1 MTPSISGLN
10 AEPPVNLNPD
20 GTPLS
25 SVPSLLSQGQPLQ
38 EVIAVVHNINQ
49 DAVNDNGSGAVLGA
63 GSSTS
68 TPEQRAQTEPGALTQ
83 PQEDTPTGAAA
94 STQAEATLP
103 DAKTQLSNKEK
114 ARQNEEAVK
123 SFCLALAQDA
133 NADEETSTRAKQ
145 FLKSKETKDKVN
157 RDLDALYAQI
167 EALKIEQA
175 EANKRVKDQAKLMA
189 AEKKTIDLGFSRIKA
204 PVSDSE
210 LEHLCRNN
218 FLSVGGRQEN
228 DENDS
233 KLDLTPA
240 EWVTKHLGKGART
253 RLGKRLEAE
262 SNLDK
267 KLEQIFLEF
276 LSAFSAHFAEVKEWI
291 RKLNGSVNEMIHHHN
306 KSIDTKLV
314 EFQKPSYARAAA
326 AAADPMDQKKVV
338 RIATKEIEKQL
349 QARQLAD
356 AKHAQEREK
365 TVRQIL
371 GVRVPEI
378 AGIKSTNNRSDLAKL
393 EAEHFVNFT
402 NDLLKGQRKKGSK
415 KFVQVNQIESIY
427 RVEWPRGHKGIDLR
441 WDRRLHVTFK
451 PGCERTVSEI
461 IQAQNWICA
470 QRNREIAEGVAEEKD
485 RIHRYLQIQLTDL
498 QRKEHAKLQTWCH
511 RTNAINRENDGNC
524 KLWFVFFRDDGTPFK
539 KLITDK
545 HPQRLAELEHHWKQ
559 YREGGPKHPKR
570 RTRPTP
576 ASTSTVQDRGIEEDR
591 DHPEQNTFQKVVR
604 RKMKNVRVTADEH
617 LLIMEARHRRQGL
630 PGDTHSNRPL
640 PDSHVHTQDLSALGA
655 AGSGPVPTLP
665 AIPKPPA
672 TIPVVP
678 SQTVN
683 VPPARMKADGIVA
696 TKQDEQISSAVVTST
711 STV

>member
-1 MTPSISGLN
+1 M
-10 AEPPVNLNPD
+10 
-20 GTPLS
+20 
-25 SVPSLLSQGQPLQ
+25 
-38 EVIAVVHNINQ
+38 VHNINQ
-49 DAVNDNGSGAVLGA
+49 DAVDDNNSGAVLGA
-63 GSSTS
+63 GSSTNI
-68 TPEQRAQTEPGALTQ
+68 PEQRARVEPEALSQ
-83 PQEDTPTGAAA
+83 PQEDTLTKATAL
-94 STQAEATLP
+94 TQAEAMLP
-103 DAKTQLSNKEK
+103 DAKVQLSNREK

-123 SFCLALAQDA
+123 SFCLTLAQDA
-133 NADEETSTRAKQ
+133 NADVEASTRAKQ
-145 FLKSKETKDKVN
+145 FLKSKETKDKVD

-175 EANKRVKDQAKLMA
+175 EANKRVKDQAKVMA

-210 LEHLCRNN
+210 IEHLCRNN

-240 EWVTKHLGKGART
+240 EWITKHLGKGART

-267 KLEQIFLEF
+267 KLEQIFVEF
-276 LSAFSAHFAEVKEWI
+276 LSAFSDHFTEVKEWI
-291 RKLNGSVNEMIHHHN
+291 RKLNGSVNEMIQHHN

-338 RIATKEIEKQL
+338 KIATKEIEKQL

-356 AKHAQEREK
+356 SKHAQEREK

-371 GVRVPEI
+371 GVRVPEVV
-378 AGIKSTNNRSDLAKL
+378 GIKPTNNRSELAKI
-393 EAEHFVNFT
+393 EAEHFANFT
-402 NDLLKGQRKKGSK
+402 NDLLKGQRKRGNK
-415 KFVQVNQIESIY
+415 KFVQVHQIESIH

-451 PGCERTVSEI
+451 PGCEHIVSEI

-511 RTNAINRENDGNC
+511 RTNAINRETDGNC
-524 KLWFVFFRDDGTPFK
+524 KLWFVFFREDGTPFK

-545 HPQRLAELEHHWKQ
+545 HPQRVAELEHHWKQ

-570 RTRPTP
+570 RTRPSP
-576 ASTSTVQDRGIEEDR
+576 ASTSTTRDLDTEDGRG
-591 DHPEQNTFQKVVR
+591 HPEQNTFQKVVR
-604 RKMKNVRVTADEH
+604 KKMKNVRLTADEH

-630 PGDTHSNRPL
+630 PGDTHPGRPL
-640 PDSHVHTQDLSALGA
+640 PGSHVHTQDFSTFGA
-655 AGSGPVPTLP
+655 AGSGPVPALP
-665 AIPKPPA
+665 VIPTPP
-672 TIPVVP
+672 TVTPVVS
-678 SQTVN
+678 SQTVT
-683 VPPARMKADGIVA
+683 VPLAHTKADGNVT
-696 TKQDEQISSAVVTST
+696 TKHDEQTSSAVVSST
-711 STV
+711 SSV